1 MGRSSKDVWDADGS
15 TNLLSF
21 APEKLKVVSD
31 PTHPLFDERSTLP
44 IDEMMVRNI
53 QAFGVL
59 EPVIVTR
66 DAETGDVLVVDG
78 RQRVRH
84 ALIANERLSAAG
96 LPPLLVPAST
106 RKGDDPATLMGI
118 MVATNEVRQADPP
131 MIRAAKM
138 QRLKNLGR
146 DEGAIALTFGV
157 NKLTVSNTLAL
168 LDCSKAVRDAVES
181 GKIGVTEARTLSK
194 LKPAEQSAKVRE
206 LIEATAGKTG
216 HAKARAK
223 RAVVQGDTKPKMKS
237 RKEIEARL
245 HESGAALATASMQG
259 TDVTYRALEV
269 ATLQWV
275 LGGVPAE
282 PEKDTRTAPL
292 LESA

>member
-96 LPPLLVPAST
+96 LPPPAGARQHAQGRRSCDPHGHHG
-106 RKGDDPATLMGI
+106 GD
-118 MVATNEVRQADPP
+118 
-131 MIRAAKM
+131 
-138 QRLKNLGR
+138 QR
-146 DEGAIALTFGV
+146 
-157 NKLTVSNTLAL
+157 
-168 LDCSKAVRDAVES
+168 
-181 GKIGVTEARTLSK
+181 
-194 LKPAEQSAKVRE
+194 SAP
-206 LIEATAGKTG
+206 G
-216 HAKARAK
+216 
-223 RAVVQGDTKPKMKS
+223 
-237 RKEIEARL
+237 
-245 HESGAALATASMQG
+245 
-259 TDVTYRALEV
+259 
-269 ATLQWV
+269 
-275 LGGVPAE
+275 
-282 PEKDTRTAPL
+282 
-292 LESA
+292 